1 MGMAWCCLIV
11 TYTGVWTGGWAGG
24 SSDERVA
31 RHGVDEGTGMDELR
45 RRASGTG
52 EDGRMAWMTMRAQ
65 NAGSWEEGTGMAWAR
80 TNRGWDKAWSDG
92 LHGLA
97 DGTGVN
103 EAGWGWNGWAQR
115 DGWHGQDQWPANE
128 GGRWGWHGVASS

>member
-31 RHGVDEGTGMDELR
+31 RHGVDEGTGVDELR

-52 EDGRMAWMTMRAQ
+52 EDGRMAWTTMRVRTWAV
-65 NAGSWEEGTGMAWAR
+65 GRKAWA
-80 TNRGWDKAWSDG
+80 
-92 LHGLA
+92 
-97 DGTGVN
+97 
-103 EAGWGWNGWAQR
+103 
-115 DGWHGQDQWPANE
+115 WHGR
-128 GGRWGWHGVASS
+128 GRTGAGTRHGQTDWTGWRMARA